1 MSADVGRTGQAAAK
15 LILRASWPTH
25 PAWAI
30 ESRGHDN
37 PRWFVSGFGSYGSI
51 LGRVNFRVL
60 NVIARYHSSKRGVSS
75 ASRRAADLE
84 IAERL

>member
-1 MSADVGRTGQAAAK
+1 M
-15 LILRASWPTH
+15 ILRASWPTH

-51 LGRVNFRVL
+51 LGRLNFRVFRVL
-60 NVIARYHSSKRGVSS
+60 NVIARHHSTKRGVSS
-75 ASRRAADLE
+75 ASRCAADLE
-84 IAERL
+84 IAERLFLQYM